1 MTSKMLVSI
10 LVNLLD
16 ELEQIMGRYD
26 FLEATRVIF
35 RNVRTDSQ
43 LDIILINFSYE
54 FRQIITRYDFLEL

>member
-1 MTSKMLVSI
+1 MTSKRLISI

-35 RNVRTDSQ
+35 GNVGVGGGRG
-43 LDIILINFSYE
+43 
-54 FRQIITRYDFLEL
+54 